1 MIELG
6 TKLNKAAFKKANPE
20 KGSKGLG
27 NQKSGDPFGSV
38 LDRAQGKEVNDVIK
52 KIAQEVDLRPQQQE
66 ITAMPSQSIEDL
78 TAVGEE
84 SRSDSTKKIADI
96 MGEVNDGQVKLQR
109 LMDLVTSGTKFSPQE
124 LIAIQAG
131 VFSLVQELE
140 LVGKATQEA
149 TQGVRQT
156 LNTNLG

>member
-6 TKLNKAAFKKANPE
+6 TKLTKAAFDKVGSEASGKK
-20 KGSKGLG
+20 SL
-27 NQKSGDPFGSV
+27 KSSSENMFSSV
-38 LDRAQGKEVNDVIK
+38 LEKTQNKEVSEVIK
-52 KIAQEVDLRPQQQE
+52 SISKEMDLRP
-66 ITAMPSQSIEDL
+66 IKDVTAIPTQSLENVKVNGEGTPSGATQK
-78 TAVGEE
+78 V
-84 SRSDSTKKIADI
+84 ADI
-96 MGEVNDGQVKLQR
+96 LGEVNDGQVKLQR
-109 LMDLVTSGTKFSPQE
+109 LVDLVTNGTKLSPQE
-124 LIAIQAG
+124 LIAVQAG

>member
-1 MIELG
+1 MIPLNA
-6 TKLNKAAFKKANPE
+6 KLAKTAFKESIKKDSQNSE
-20 KGSKGLG
+20 KKGAREVFQATLEKVSAG
-27 NQKSGDPFGSV
+27 N
-38 LDRAQGKEVNDVIK
+38 VNDIVK
-52 KIAQEVDLRPQQQE
+52 NLGSQVDLKPKGEVTVIQSQNIE
-66 ITAMPSQSIEDL
+66 NPADPHEDPSEAMQ
-78 TAVGEE
+78 
-84 SRSDSTKKIADI
+84 KIMGI

-109 LMDLVTSGTKFSPQE
+109 LMELVTSGTKFSPQE
-124 LIAIQAG
+124 LIAVQAG